1 MNGKHRSGRGAEGR
15 WAEALAYGVGGLQHD
30 RTPCNPRHA
39 VMMKKALVF
48 ALVAVACAAC
58 RPPSGERAESST
70 ESASTR
76 SAAEGAGPGRFASAA
91 GRVSF
96 ASLPDR
102 GDLLAYPRPT
112 PARQT
117 GAYTWHRAELSEAHA
132 FQSLQSGSLRVT
144 SPSGQP
150 LEYEYVRH
158 VEHPSGDWTWIGRL
172 KGGAP
177 SDEAVITFGERAAF
191 GSIAEPGKP
200 PLRVTTSAGA
210 AWIVETD
217 PVKVAAI
224 DNEAT
229 RPSRPDYLL
238 PPEQAAS
245 LAAADTSATAASA
258 PSTSAAGAAAATTVD
273 VVVGYTA
280 GFASA
285 LGGTSQAVTRLN
297 NMVETTN
304 QAYANSQVD
313 AAIRM
318 VHALQVSY
326 PDNTANGATLE
337 SLTGYRSG
345 TGQIPVDP
353 AFSALRAARDQ
364 YGGDLVTL
372 VRRFQTPEN
381 DGCGIAWLIG
391 GDQTGI
397 DTGDAPFGYSVV
409 SDGTDVDT
417 DGKTYFCREET
428 LAHELGHNMG
438 SQHDRTS
445 ATENGQ
451 LKYGVFAYSFG
462 YKSTA
467 TAGNFYTVMA
477 YGDSGQVSYRVFSN
491 PSITFCGGLVCGVAE
506 QADNARSLRQTT
518 PVVALFR
525 TAQVVNPTPKR
536 DIVALA
542 KNGLSGRTEVHQ
554 LTFSSGYQ
562 SYSKHIATALSRT
575 GSDHLWVLL
584 LGDYNRDGV
593 EDIYAINKVGAS
605 GRTEVHVLNGADS
618 FRTYLA
624 HIATALGVTGR
635 DEKWVFELADYNRDG
650 TLDLYGIL
658 RQGSSGRTE
667 VHVLNGANRFSGY
680 LVNVATPLPATGSD
694 GSWDFGL
701 GDQNRDGAVDLF
713 AISKMG
719 RGSGRTEIVVLD
731 GASSFRT
738 YLGEAVTALGQT
750 GRDGAWQFR
759 ISDYNGDQVLDAFAI
774 LRNGSS
780 GRTELHVLN
789 GSSNFSSFL
798 LHRATAL
805 GRTGS
810 DGSWNFDL
818 AQ

>member
-15 WAEALAYGVGGLQHD
+15 WAEALAYGVGGLQHG

-58 RPPSGERAESST
+58 RPPSGELAESST

-76 SAAEGAGPGRFASAA
+76 SSVEGVGPGRFASAA

-200 PLRVTTSAGA
+200 ALRVTTSAGA

-245 LAAADTSATAASA
+245 LAAADTSATVASA
-258 PSTSAAGAAAATTVD
+258 PSTSAAVAAAATTVD

-318 VHALQVSY
+318 VHALEVSY

-391 GDQTGI
+391 GGQTGI

-438 SQHDRTS
+438 SQHDRVS
-445 ATENGQ
+445 ATENGT
-451 LKYGVFAYSFG
+451 LKYGAFTYSFG
-462 YKSTA
+462 YKTDA
-467 TAGNFYTVMA
+467 TNGNFYTVMA
-477 YGDSGQVSYRVFSN
+477 YGDTGQVTYRVFSN
-491 PSITFCGGLVCGVAE
+491 PRITYCGGVACGVVD
-506 QADNARSLRQTT
+506 QADNARSLGQTM
-518 PVVALFR
+518 P
-525 TAQVVNPTPKR
+525 
-536 DIVALA
+536 IVASFRAMVSSPAAGRDLFSIA
-542 KNGLSGRTEVHQ
+542 KQGDSGTTEVHPLGGADNFQ
-554 LTFSSGYQ
+554 SFNYHLASSLHSTGAD
-562 SYSKHIATALSRT
+562 YS
-575 GSDHLWVLL
+575 WQFQ
-584 LGDYNRDGV
+584 LGDYNRDGFL
-593 EDIYAINKVGAS
+593 DIYAIAKQGASNTTEVHILNGADGFRSFLLHTTTALHHTGSDNNWNFRIGDYNRDGVLDMYAIVRNGGS
-605 GRTEVHVLNGADS
+605 GRTEVHVLNGASGFQS
-618 FRTYLA
+618 FLT
-624 HIATALGVTGR
+624 HIATALHSTGM
-635 DEKWVFELADYNRDG
+635 DGAWDFTLADYNRDG
-650 TLDLYGIL
+650 ILDFFAVSKMGE
-658 RQGSSGRTE
+658 SDTTE
-667 VHVLNGANRFSGY
+667 VHVLNGAGNFQGF
-680 LVNVATPLPATGSD
+680 LVNTATALHQTGRNNAWVFRAGDYNGD
-694 GSWDFGL
+694 GF
-701 GDQNRDGAVDLF
+701 VDLY
-713 AISKMG
+713 AIAKQG
-719 RGSGRTEIVVLD
+719 GSGKTEVHVLD
-731 GASSFRT
+731 GARG
-738 YLGEAVTALGQT
+738 Y
-750 GRDGAWQFR
+750 GA
-759 ISDYNGDQVLDAFAI
+759 
-774 LRNGSS
+774 
-780 GRTELHVLN
+780 
-789 GSSNFSSFL
+789 FSA
-798 LHRATAL
+798 HIATAL
-805 GRTGS
+805 HSTGS
-810 DGSWNFDL
+810 DNSWEFEL
-818 AQ
+818 GTAR